1 MSAVKTLSLLSACG
15 LLSVSGSSLVT
26 SAIAFED
33 VVSGLPTGAP
43 TISIP
48 VLDVTGPY
56 KGQRICYV
64 CEFQDFPN
72 VLAFFRGTDDETA
85 ELIVALND
93 LYVRNKNRDFKAV
106 AMIAAGPDASAWLEE
121 LSASASL
128 EIPLTVFRKGPADL
142 AGKLYELN
150 PEVGN
155 TFLVTLDRFVVA
167 NVAGIEPAEF
177 GRVAEATEQML
188 ANLDVE
194 AR

>member
-1 MSAVKTLSLLSACG
+1 VLAACG
-15 LLSVSGSSLVT
+15 SMVVT
-26 SAIAFED
+26 VAVAFED
-33 VVSGLPTGAP
+33 VLSGLPAGAP
-43 TISIP
+43 TVSIP

-56 KGQRICYV
+56 KGERICYV

-72 VLAFFRGTDDETA
+72 VLAFFRGTGEETA
-85 ELIVALND
+85 ELIVALNE
-93 LYVRNKNRDFKAV
+93 LYVRNKNRNFKAV
-106 AMIAAGPDASAWLEE
+106 VMVAAGPEASAWLEE

-142 AGKLYELN
+142 AGRLYELN
-150 PEVGN
+150 PEVDN

-177 GRVAEATEQML
+177 GRVTEATDRML
-188 ANLDVE
+188 ADLADE

>member
-1 MSAVKTLSLLSACG
+1 LREWILTWEPDLNESIKWNMLCFSGRKLVCGMSACQKHLG
-15 LLSVSGSSLVT
+15 
-26 SAIAFED
+26 
-33 VVSGLPTGAP
+33 
-43 TISIP
+43 
-48 VLDVTGPY
+48 
-56 KGQRICYV
+56 
-64 CEFQDFPN
+64 
-72 VLAFFRGTDDETA
+72 LAFFRGTDDETA
-85 ELIVALND
+85 ELIIALND
-93 LYVRNKNRDFKAV
+93 LYVRNKNRDFRAV

-121 LSASASL
+121 LSESADL

-188 ANLDVE
+188 ADLASE
-194 AR
+194 ARSE

>member
-1 MSAVKTLSLLSACG
+1 MSKAKVSSLLAACG
-15 LLSVSGSSLVT
+15 AMLVT
-26 SAIAFED
+26 SAVAFEE
-33 VVSGLPTGAP
+33 VLSGLPAGAP
-43 TISIP
+43 TVSIP

-56 KGQRICYV
+56 KGERICYV

-72 VLAFFRGTDDETA
+72 VLAFFRGTGEETA

-93 LYVRNKNRDFKAV
+93 LYVRNKDRDFKAV
-106 AMIAAGPDASAWLEE
+106 VMVAAGPEASGWLEE
-121 LSASASL
+121 LSASKGL

-142 AGKLYELN
+142 AGRLYELN
-150 PEVGN
+150 PEVDN

-177 GRVAEATEQML
+177 ARVTEATDKML
-188 ANLDVE
+188 ADLAAD